1 MLPALFLLLVGGAAA
16 DRSHDRRAILL
27 RLHGVAA
34 ALALALLV
42 IVAAGALSYWLLI
55 AYGLAIGTVGAFV
68 IPTRDALLSDVAGED
83 MMRAVSG
90 LILAQ
95 WGSQAFGSLAGS
107 SARFIGTTGALAIP
121 ALLFLIGV
129 PLLLQLP
136 RPTPRPVVAPA
147 DVVQRNTLR
156 EIREGL
162 RIVLHSPV
170 LRPVLLLVIA
180 VGLLFIGPFMVVMP
194 LLVRDVYGGGVG
206 ELGLLLMAFPL
217 GTILGSLLLLWRGGV
232 RRKGR
237 AQIFALASGA
247 VALGTVALGLPFAGT
262 LLAICAWGVSAS
274 IFMSAGRTLFQE
286 AAPASHRGRV
296 LSVYS
301 LGFMGSGPLGALF
314 SGLLVEHFG
323 GLAACGVS
331 AGVMLA
337 VALFAALFSGVS
349 RLE

>member
-1 MLPALFLLLVGGAAA
+1 M
-16 DRSHDRRAILL
+16 
-27 RLHGVAA
+27 
-34 ALALALLV
+34 
-42 IVAAGALSYWLLI
+42 LI

-68 IPTRDALLSDVAGED
+68 IPTRDALLSDVAGDD

-121 ALLFLIGV
+121 ACLFLIGV

-136 RPTPRPVVAPA
+136 RPAPRPVVAPV

-156 EIREGL
+156 EIGEGL

-206 ELGLLLMAFPL
+206 QLGLLLMAFPV
-217 GTILGSLLLLWRGGV
+217 GTILGSSLLLWRGGV

-237 AQIFALASGA
+237 AQLFALASGA
-247 VALGTVALGLPFAGT
+247 LALGTVALGLPFAGT
-262 LLAICAWGVSAS
+262 LVAICAWGLSAA

-286 AAPASHRGRV
+286 AAPMSHRGRV
-296 LSVYS
+296 LSVFS
-301 LGFMGSGPLGALF
+301 LGFMGSGPLGALI
-314 SGLLVEHFG
+314 SGLLVGRFG
-323 GLAACGVS
+323 ELTACGVS
-331 AGVMLA
+331 AGAMLA
-337 VALFAALFSGVS
+337 VALFAALFSGVA